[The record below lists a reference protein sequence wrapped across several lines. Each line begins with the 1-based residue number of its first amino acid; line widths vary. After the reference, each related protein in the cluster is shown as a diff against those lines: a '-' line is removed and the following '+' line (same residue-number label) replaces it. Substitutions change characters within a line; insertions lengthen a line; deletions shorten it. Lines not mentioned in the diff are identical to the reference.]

1 MRNLLDFDF
10 DSAHIWH
17 PYTSMTRALPVFGVH
32 SAQGC
37 ELELVDGRKLID
49 GTSSW
54 WACVHGYGHPA
65 ILTAMERQ
73 LQQLSHVMFGGIT
86 HEPAIELCKKLLA
99 MTCEPLTKVFLCDS
113 GSIAVEVAIKMAL
126 QYWQGQDL
134 PLAQKAQKQRILTV
148 KKGYHGDTFAAMS
161 VCDPEGGMHTMFGEA
176 VTKQC
181 FVDAPQ
187 TPFGEPLRQDDLAP
201 MQRILREQ
209 HQEIAAVIIEPIMQ
223 GAGGMR
229 FYSSEYLRGLRTL
242 CDEYNVLLILD
253 EIATGFGRTG
263 KLFAYEHADITPD
276 ILCLGKALT
285 GGYISL
291 AATLCSDNVAQGIS
305 QSPAGVF
312 MHGPTFMGNPL
323 ACAAACASLDLINQ
337 QEWPAQVAAI
347 EQQMQRE
354 LADAIDIPS
363 VKEVR
368 VLGAVG
374 VLEMHQAVNT
384 AALQQQFVDLGV
396 WVRPFAN
403 LIYIMPPY
411 VISSPQLS
419 QLTQAMKQVAATITP
434 SKTTSDDASRGQNI
448 CISHG

>member
-17 PYTSMTRALPVFGVH
+17 PYTSMTRSLPVYGVH
-32 SAQGC
+32 SAKGC

-54 WACVHGYGHPA
+54 WACVHGYAHPE
-65 ILTAMERQ
+65 ILTAMEKQ
-73 LQQLSHVMFGGIT
+73 LHQLSHVMFGGIT
-86 HEPAIELCKKLLA
+86 HEPAIELCKKLIA

-126 QYWQGQDL
+126 QYWQGQNAHEGL
-134 PLAQKAQKQRILTV
+134 RPLKQRILTV

-161 VCDPEGGMHTMFGEA
+161 VCDPEGGMHTMFGDA
-176 VTKQC
+176 VTKQS
-181 FVDAPQ
+181 FVPAPQ
-187 TPFGEPLRQDDLAP
+187 TAFGETLQADDLTA
-201 MQRILREQ
+201 MRSILSA
-209 HQEIAAVIIEPIMQ
+209 HNNDIAAVIIEPIMQ

-229 FYSSEYLRGLRTL
+229 FYSADYLIGLRAL
-242 CDEYNVLLILD
+242 CDEFNVLLILD

-263 KLFAYEHADITPD
+263 KLFAYEHANITPD

-291 AATLCSDNVAQGIS
+291 AATLCTDNVAQGIS

-323 ACAAACASLDLINQ
+323 ACAAACASLDLINRNQ
-337 QEWPAQVAAI
+337 WQAQVAAI
-347 EQQMQRE
+347 EQQMRLE
-354 LADAIDIPS
+354 LKDAIDLPS
-363 VKEVR
+363 VKDVR

-374 VLEMHQAVNT
+374 VLEMYEPVNT
-384 AALQQQFVDLGV
+384 AELQQQFVDLGV

-411 VISSPQLS
+411 VISSAQLS
-419 QLTQAMKQVAATITP
+419 QLTGAMKFIAAGI
-434 SKTTSDDASRGQNI
+434 SASSTHSAPQL
-448 CISHG
+448 ISHG

>member
-17 PYTSMTRALPVFGVH
+17 PYTSMTRSLPVYGVH
-32 SAQGC
+32 SAKGC

-54 WACVHGYGHPA
+54 WACVHGYAHPE
-65 ILTAMERQ
+65 ILTAMEKQ
-73 LQQLSHVMFGGIT
+73 LHQLSHVMFGGIT
-86 HEPAIELCKKLLA
+86 HEPAIELCKKLIA

-126 QYWQGQDL
+126 QYWQGQNAHEGL
-134 PLAQKAQKQRILTV
+134 RPLKQRILTV

-161 VCDPEGGMHTMFGEA
+161 VCDPEGGMHTMFGDA
-176 VTKQC
+176 VTKQS
-181 FVDAPQ
+181 FVPAPQ
-187 TPFGEPLRQDDLAP
+187 TTFGETLQADDLTA
-201 MQRILREQ
+201 MRSILSA
-209 HQEIAAVIIEPIMQ
+209 HHNDIAAVIIEPIMQ

-229 FYSSEYLRGLRTL
+229 FYSADYLIGLRAL
-242 CDEYNVLLILD
+242 CDEFNVLLILD

-263 KLFAYEHADITPD
+263 KLFAYEHANITPD

-291 AATLCSDNVAQGIS
+291 AATLCTDKVAKGIS

-323 ACAAACASLDLINQ
+323 ACAAACASLDLINRNQ
-337 QEWPAQVAAI
+337 WQAQVATI
-347 EQQMQRE
+347 EQQMRLE
-354 LADAIDIPS
+354 LMDAIDLPS
-363 VKEVR
+363 VKDVR

-374 VLEMHQAVNT
+374 VLEMHEPVNT
-384 AALQQQFVDLGV
+384 AELQQQFVDLGV

-403 LIYIMPPY
+403 FIYIMPPY
-411 VISSPQLS
+411 VISTAQLS
-419 QLTQAMKQVAATITP
+419 QLTRAMKLVAAGI
-434 SKTTSDDASRGQNI
+434 SAASTHSAPQL
-448 CISHG
+448 ISHG